1 MPAAS
6 PSAPPAAASRPGRVG
21 ASGGSAMVVPF
32 ARALELLGAFSP
44 QERWLGNRDLAERSG
59 LPPSTVVRITRTLV
73 ELGLLVHDPAQRR
86 YRLAAAVLALG
97 YGAIFNA
104 DAQRVARSAMN
115 GFAHEHRLHVLLG
128 SRDRLDVI
136 VLESASSP
144 LSPIAIDLHAG
155 VRMGIA
161 TSVLGWALL
170 AALPELERYYLLDG
184 VQRRMPRDWAR
195 IRRRCGGAVAQVY
208 QSGWCTTPADGNP
221 EIAMLAAP
229 LQVEGQAPM
238 VLACVGGSQ
247 QMARARVD
255 RELGPRLLALAATIQ
270 AGCLT

>member
-1 MPAAS
+1 
-6 PSAPPAAASRPGRVG
+6 
-21 ASGGSAMVVPF
+21 MVVPF
-32 ARALELLGAFSP
+32 ARALELLGVFSP
-44 QERWLGNRDLAERSG
+44 QERWLGNRELAERAG
-59 LPPSTVVRITRTLV
+59 LPPSTVARISRTLV
-73 ELGLLVHDPAQRR
+73 QLGLLVHDPAQRR

-104 DAQRVARSAMN
+104 DAQRVARPAMRE
-115 GFAHEHRLHVLLG
+115 FALEHRLHVLLG

-184 VQRRMPRDWAR
+184 VQRRMPRDWTR
-195 IRRRCGGAVAQVY
+195 TRRRCSEAVAQVL
-208 QSGWCTTPADGNP
+208 QRGWCTTPGDGNP
-221 EIAMLAAP
+221 EIVMLAVP
-229 LQVEGQAPM
+229 LQVEGHAPM

-247 QMARARVD
+247 QMTRARID
-255 RELGPRLLALAATIQ
+255 RELGPRLLALATQIQ
-270 AGCLT
+270 AGCLA